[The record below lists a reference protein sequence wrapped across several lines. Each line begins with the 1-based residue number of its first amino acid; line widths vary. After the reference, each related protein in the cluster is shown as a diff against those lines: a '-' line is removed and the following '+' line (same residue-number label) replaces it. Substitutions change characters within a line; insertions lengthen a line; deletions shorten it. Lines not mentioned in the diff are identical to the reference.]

1 MKLLSRVI
9 IFLCLVSPVHARSH
23 CPHGDIYRVH
33 LQRCVARGSSLAL
46 VFNHH
51 TRELRQARS
60 EIPSHHGIT
69 YVTVIEPPPST
80 PVEINIPYRLPYS
93 RWDHPAIVHFDA
105 LPPVV
110 PGALLSNTARK
121 E

>member
-9 IFLCLVSPVHARSH
+9 IFLCLVSPAHARHCPRGDIWRVHA
-23 CPHGDIYRVH
+23 DICVPKGGHRV
-33 LQRCVARGSSLAL
+33 RAI
-46 VFNHH
+46 
-51 TRELRQARS
+51 RS

-69 YVTVIEPPPST
+69 YVTVIEPPPSKPT
-80 PVEINIPYRLPYS
+80 PPAEINIPYRLPPS

-110 PGALLSNTARK
+110 PGVSLSNTARK